1 MELAGSPD
9 WPYHSRAR
17 MGQVPEDGAT
27 GIRESRMSNMAAAAR
42 RVMVVE
48 DNNDNA
54 ELLRTFLQM
63 DKHEVRVVNDG
74 PAALEL
80 ANVYQPDAVLLDV
93 GLPGMDGLEVARRLR
108 ETRGKGLLLVA
119 LTGHAR
125 DEDRK
130 QALASGFDHH
140 FTKPLDLMA
149 LRQLLSK

>member
-1 MELAGSPD
+1 MTNL
-9 WPYHSRAR
+9 
-17 MGQVPEDGAT
+17 
-27 GIRESRMSNMAAAAR
+27 AAAAR

-48 DNNDNA
+48 DNADNA

-63 DKHEVRVVNDG
+63 DRHEVKVVNDG
-74 PAALEL
+74 PSALEL
-80 ANVYQPDAVLLDV
+80 ASSFQPDAVLLDV

-125 DEDRK
+125 EEDRK

-149 LRQLLSK
+149 LRELLAK